1 MKKLLIPPVAKAAAK
16 DTAPSHLPRNRHTPP
31 LPFPHRQAC
40 VFAFPCNTC
49 LFCVCVLF
57 NYSRKRIYI
66 YIYFLFVRPFTAFV
80 SQFWPTA
87 HCSEWRDVGHC
98 WLLIHVKRSAS
109 LFLQVAGRKLEN
121 GPQETWPPTSV
132 PVRNSSSGFIFLS
145 LSGSF

>member
-66 YIYFLFVRPFTAFV
+66 YIFFLYVHLLLLYPNSGQQHIARSGVTWGIVGFSFTLSVRLPYFCRLQAGNWKMGHRKPGLLHL
-80 SQFWPTA
+80 SQFVIA
-87 HCSEWRDVGHC
+87 ALV
-98 WLLIHVKRSAS
+98 
-109 LFLQVAGRKLEN
+109 LF
-121 GPQETWPPTSV
+121 
-132 PVRNSSSGFIFLS
+132 F
-145 LSGSF
+145 